1 MKILLFCGQFRPLP
15 EGGAEK
21 EAALQA
27 AEFVRQGHEAT
38 VLTPR
43 WSRAFPAEEAADGF
57 RIVRIGRMA
66 PLLPLAWRFHALC
79 TGHPSERPVHAVDG
93 VAGLA
98 PVAKRRAMNVPE
110 WIAWRSLV
118 RDVARFAARERFDV
132 VHVHGESFPWIRLG
146 MLAAR
151 RWGVPVFAMPVS
163 YPLFVTGYGKSALLA
178 EAGRTP
184 WALRFIALTDAI
196 RDALV
201 ADGVPPERISVVPNG
216 TPWPVRRAAGGG
228 KTAVLV
234 ANLTQGARWK
244 GFDTALQAWPEVVRR
259 VPDAHLR
266 FIGGGDPSEWRAC
279 AERLGVAGAVEFA
292 GYVEGTD
299 AMYPDDVAL
308 AILPSRREG
317 LPMAIIEAAARG
329 IPAVVTDIPAFR
341 AVVPPEV
348 GVRVP
353 VDDAH
358 ALADAVAALLA
369 DEPRRRALGDA
380 ARRRAGERHAIQVV
394 CGRLADLYLRESDIS
409 RRLAATFATPP

>member
-1 MKILLFCGQFRPLP
+1 MKILLFCGQFRPGP

-27 AEFVRQGHEAT
+27 AEFARQGHETT

-43 WSRAFPAEEAADGF
+43 WTRSAPAEEVLDGF
-57 RIVRIGRMA
+57 RVVRIARLA
-66 PLLPLAWRFHALC
+66 PLLPLAWRLHAHC
-79 TGHPSERPVHAVDG
+79 TGNPLERPVFAVDG
-93 VAGLA
+93 VAGLSPA
-98 PVAKRRAMNVPE
+98 RRRAMNIPE

-118 RDVARFAARERFDV
+118 RDTERFAARERFDV
-132 VHVHGESFPWIRLG
+132 VHVHGESFPWIRIG

-151 RWGVPVFAMPVS
+151 HWRVPVFAMPVS
-163 YPLFVTGYGKSALLA
+163 YPLFVTGYGKSPLLA
-178 EAGRTP
+178 EAARTP
-184 WALRFIALTDAI
+184 WALRFVALTDAI
-196 RDALV
+196 RDALA

-244 GFDTALQAWPEVVRR
+244 GFDVALQAWREVVRR

-266 FIGGGDPSEWRAC
+266 FIGGGDASGWRAC
-279 AERLGVAGAVEFA
+279 AERLGIAGTVTFA
-292 GYVEGTD
+292 GCVDGTD

-308 AILPSRREG
+308 AVLPSRREG

-341 AVVPPEV
+341 SLVPPEV

-358 ALADAVAALLA
+358 ALAAAVADLLS
-369 DEPRRRALGDA
+369 DEPRRRALGEA
-380 ARRRAGERHAIQVV
+380 ARRRAGECYAIQSV
-394 CGRLADLYLRESDIS
+394 CGRLVDLYRRESDAS
-409 RRLAATFATPP
+409 RRLPASSGMLP

>member
-1 MKILLFCGQFRPLP
+1 MKILLFSGQFRPLP
-15 EGGAEK
+15 VGGAET

-27 AEFVRQGHEAT
+27 AEFARQGHEAT

-43 WSRAFPAEEAADGF
+43 WSRSFPAEEVSDGF
-57 RIVRIGRMA
+57 RIVRIGRLA
-66 PLLPLAWRFHALC
+66 PLLPLAWRLHARC
-79 TGHPSERPVHAVDG
+79 TGNPSEQPVQGVDG

-98 PVAKRRAMNVPE
+98 RPAWRRAMNVPE

-118 RDVARFAARERFDV
+118 RGVERFAARERFDA

-178 EAGRTP
+178 EAARTP

-228 KTAVLV
+228 KTVVLV
-234 ANLTQGARWK
+234 ANLTQGAEWK
-244 GFDTALQAWPEVVRR
+244 GFDTALQAWPEVLRR
-259 VPDAHLR
+259 VPDARLR
-266 FIGGGDPSEWRAC
+266 FIGGGDPSGWRAC
-279 AERLGVAGAVEFA
+279 AERLGIADSVSFA
-292 GYVEGTD
+292 GRVEGTD

-341 AVVPPEV
+341 SVVPPEV

-369 DEPRRRALGDA
+369 DEPRRRALGEA
-380 ARRRAGERHAIQVV
+380 ARKRAGECYAIQSV
-394 CGRLADLYLRESDIS
+394 CGRLLDIYRRESDAS
-409 RRLAATFATPP
+409 RRLPASTGTSP